1 MKQIGLALSGGG
13 FRATLYH
20 LGLVRF
26 LHDAKLLPQVTHIT
40 SVSGGSI
47 LAAHLVLN
55 WDRYNGSDAE
65 FDAAANELLGFVTLD
80 VRNRILRRIPLGL
93 VARLLLK
100 PTGRSTRHLTRAGL
114 LEYHYQKYLLGD
126 TSLFELPEKPQLHI
140 LATNLS
146 EGCLCSFHRS
156 GLLVMRRGRGDHG
169 LQVEQIRASLATVP
183 MAVAASSAF
192 PGFFP
197 PIELSAA
204 DVGAP
209 GGEFGRQ
216 TFTDGGVFDNLGVR
230 MFHYLREFLGAD
242 ATKTDLQPLPGT
254 GDLLKLD
261 GVLISD
267 VGKPIA
273 VQKDAQTPGGLI
285 RTNIRATD
293 ILMDRVWQMETE
305 KFRDTPGF
313 VFARVVEVVKPGED
327 PTALNPEI
335 QRRLPKVRTD
345 LNRFSPLEIRSL
357 VQHGYCVGRKV
368 CRTRPD
374 VFGKDL
380 PAGAPWDP
388 LPESPPAAPAP
399 AGTPA
404 TASPRRVTA
413 SVTADARALQK
424 SAIRRIWSTLLDFR
438 DWTSF
443 IYVPIL
449 VPILVLLPYVSV
461 KVYRQAHAMN
471 LIVESLTQSSR
482 DLEQMSRLI
491 HGPVRPWTDGVA
503 TATPDTAKPDL
514 KGFTILQDLRIL
526 DLRRWRPAGSS
537 ASRAYLYGYRRL
549 KVLRHTD
556 DSTNVLFTTSVL
568 ATSPETKVRFPAQVV
583 TPTLHSRNVPD
594 SAGDAR
600 LTRWQVYADFTK
612 VPAGEAVDIVY
623 EHMSP
628 GLFIREG
635 NGSATLSFAVEVETV
650 ELTRWLLLPQGRR
663 LREYRLVRYPTGH
676 PENPEE
682 VYVVTQYL
690 AKDHSILAFKL
701 LALPAGYTYDLTWF
715 YR

>member
-1 MKQIGLALSGGG
+1 MPPQIGLALSGGG
-13 FRATLYH
+13 FRATLFH

-26 LHDAKLLPQVTHIT
+26 LRDAKILPNVTHVT

-55 WDRYNGSDAE
+55 WDRYTGSEAE
-65 FDAAANELLGFVTLD
+65 FDAAANELLSFVTLD
-80 VRNRILRRIPLGL
+80 VRNRIVRRIPLGL
-93 VARLLLK
+93 GVRLLLRWI
-100 PTGRSTRHLTRAGL
+100 GRSPRHMTRAGL

-146 EGCLCSFHRS
+146 EGCLCSFNRT
-156 GLLVMRRGRGDHG
+156 GLLVMRRGRGGHG
-169 LQVEQIRASLATVP
+169 LQTEQIRASLATVP

-197 PIELSAA
+197 PLELSAA

-216 TFTDGGVFDNLGVR
+216 TFTDGGVFDNLGIR

-242 ATKTDLQPLPGT
+242 ATRTDLQPMPGT

-261 GVLISD
+261 AVLISD

-273 VQKDAQTPGGLI
+273 VERDTQTAGGLI
-285 RTNIRATD
+285 RTNIRSSD
-293 ILMDRVWQMETE
+293 ILMDRVWQLETE
-305 KFRDTPGF
+305 KFRGTPGF

-327 PTALNPEI
+327 PTAINSEI
-335 QRRLPKVRTD
+335 QRRLPNVRTD
-345 LNRFSPLEIRSL
+345 LDRFSPLEIRSL

-374 VFGKDL
+374 VFGADL

-388 LPESPPAAPAP
+388 ISGSRTPTAAPA
-399 AGTPA
+399 TD
-404 TASPRRVTA
+404 SPRRVSA
-413 SVTADARALQK
+413 SVTADARTLQK

-438 DWTSF
+438 DWTSYV
-443 IYVPIL
+443 YVPIII
-449 VPILVLLPYVSV
+449 PILVVLPYAGV
-461 KVYRQAHAMN
+461 KLYRHSQRIN
-471 LIVESLTQSSR
+471 QIVQSLTQSSQ
-482 DLEQMSRLI
+482 DLQQMSRLI
-491 HGPVRPWTDGVA
+491 EGPVEPWTSGIA
-503 TATPDTAKPDL
+503 TATPDTARHDYR
-514 KGFTILQDLRIL
+514 GFTILQDLRIL
-526 DLRRWRPAGSS
+526 DLRKWRPAVSGNSP
-537 ASRAYLYGYRRL
+537 AYLYGYRRL
-549 KVLRHTD
+549 KVLRQKADTANH
-556 DSTNVLFTTSVL
+556 LFTVSVL
-568 ATSPETKVRFPAQVV
+568 ATSPDTKVRFPTQVLS
-583 TPTLHSRNVPD
+583 PTLHSRPLGD
-594 SAGDAR
+594 SAGSASR
-600 LTRWQVYADFTK
+600 THWAVYADFTK
-612 VPAGEAVDIVY
+612 VPPGEAVDLMY
-623 EHMSP
+623 EHESP
-628 GLFIREG
+628 GLFVREG
-635 NGSATLSFAVEVETV
+635 NGAATLSFEVEAETV

-663 LREYRLVRYPTGH
+663 FHDYRLVRYKTGK
-676 PENPEE
+676 PETAED

-690 AKDHSILAFKL
+690 ARDHSILAFKL